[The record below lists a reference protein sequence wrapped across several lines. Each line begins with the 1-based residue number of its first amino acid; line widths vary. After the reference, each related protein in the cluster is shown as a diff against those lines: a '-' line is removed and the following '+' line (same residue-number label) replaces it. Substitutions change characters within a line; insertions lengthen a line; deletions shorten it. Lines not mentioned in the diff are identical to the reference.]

1 MWSDVWAARSRFV
14 HLLPVPSHRLRTY
27 CFTEGDVV
35 LGYKQIAQAVDE
47 AGRIVAK
54 FRRGRFGGK
63 IRESSEPRAFDPLD
77 NVDDTASC
85 KEVVCKHNVSHVTT
99 YGYPKATRIRSSSLI
114 KVRHLPLRPAPEAAP
129 PRPGAYEREWIRADE
144 PEGKPIVFTIRYR
157 SRGRFYLAHYPWS
170 CTDSNAAALVALGI
184 KNDVVDAPSLSG
196 IDDSTDMDLTSI
208 YRATASASPGPLP
221 NPLAITTSDFQTSLD
236 SHSGDTHESLEC
248 IDDEDLEED
257 NSSDATIVADGEESD
272 FDSDPRTG
280 KDAIL
285 VSDDEEDTEENNPG
299 RVPSNRDDPILVTDD
314 DGNDPDSDLLKSLE
328 RSVEPRQAT
337 QIHEADENN
346 PSQSSERPS
355 EPTRRGTPSQS
366 EESARLFA
374 IQNRVKTPFSRN
386 KQRYVSDRAKAVTAV
401 KRKINDGQPED
412 LFTSKRHLMTLA
424 EATDV

>member
-1 MWSDVWAARSRFV
+1 M
-14 HLLPVPSHRLRTY
+14 
-27 CFTEGDVV
+27 
-35 LGYKQIAQAVDE
+35 GYKQIAQAVDE

-99 YGYPKATRIRSSSLI
+99 YGYPKASRIRSSSLT
-114 KVRHLPLRPAPEAAP
+114 KARHVPLRPAPEAAP

-157 SRGRFYLAHYPWS
+157 SRGRFYLGHYPWS
-170 CTDSNAAALVALGI
+170 CTDSNAAALIALSI
-184 KNDVVDAPSLSG
+184 KNDVIDVPSPSG

-221 NPLAITTSDFQTSLD
+221 NPLAITTSDFQASLD

-248 IDDEDLEED
+248 IDDEDSEED

-272 FDSDPRTG
+272 FDNDPRTG

-285 VSDDEEDTEENNPG
+285 VSDDEEDTEGNNSG
-299 RVPSNRDDPILVTDD
+299 RVPSNRDDPIL
-314 DGNDPDSDLLKSLE
+314 
-328 RSVEPRQAT
+328 
-337 QIHEADENN
+337 IHEADENN
-346 PSQSSERPS
+346 PSQSSERP
-355 EPTRRGTPSQS
+355 EDPTRPETPTQS
-366 EESARLFA
+366 EEKIRLFA
-374 IQNRVKTPFSRN
+374 IQNRVKTPYSWKNRG
-386 KQRYVSDRAKAVTAV
+386 YVPDRAEAITAV
-401 KRKINDGQPED
+401 KRKINDGQSGD
-412 LFTSKRHLMTLA
+412 SSSSKRYLMTLA

>member
-14 HLLPVPSHRLRTY
+14 HLLPVPFHRLRTD

-47 AGRIVAK
+47 AGRIVVK

-77 NVDDTASC
+77 NVDDTKSC

-99 YGYPKATRIRSSSLI
+99 YGQPKASRICSSPLT
-114 KVRHLPLRPAPEAAP
+114 KARHVPLRPAPEAAP
-129 PRPGAYEREWIRADE
+129 PGPGAYEREWIRADE

-221 NPLAITTSDFQTSLD
+221 NPLVIKTSDFQASLD
-236 SHSGDTHESLEC
+236 SHSGETHESQEC
-248 IDDEDLEED
+248 IDDEDSEED
-257 NSSDATIVADGEESD
+257 NSSDATIVADGEKSD

-285 VSDDEEDTEENNPG
+285 VSDDEEHIEGNNSG

-314 DGNDPDSDLLKSLE
+314 KDSDLLKSLE

-337 QIHEADENN
+337 PVYNADESN

-355 EPTRRGTPSQS
+355 EPTRPGTPTQS

-374 IQNRVKTPFSRN
+374 IQNRVKTPFSKTKR
-386 KQRYVSDRAKAVTAV
+386 RYVPDRAKAVTAV
-401 KRKINDGQPED
+401 KRKINDGQLED
-412 LFTSKRHLMTLA
+412 FFSSKRLTLA
-424 EATDV
+424 DATDV